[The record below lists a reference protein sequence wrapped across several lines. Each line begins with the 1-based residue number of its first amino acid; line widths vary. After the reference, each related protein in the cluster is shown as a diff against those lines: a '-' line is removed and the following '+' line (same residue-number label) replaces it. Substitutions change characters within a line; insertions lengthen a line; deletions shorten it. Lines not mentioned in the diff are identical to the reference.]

1 MQVKPGI
8 ALPFHTCTHN
18 KEQDVYK
25 RILVPVDGSD
35 TSTRALVAALQMA
48 RESGGSVRMVHVIE
62 DLAQVIAYDPYGA
75 YPGDLSKVMHDNGQK
90 LLAEAMAVAQ
100 SAGVSAEQHLVEASG
115 QRLAEAV
122 LEEASRYKADLI
134 VVGTHG
140 RRGLGR
146 VLLGSGA
153 EQIIR
158 QAALPVLVIRSGE
171 LEKARHGSAA
181 AEPSL
186 STP

>member
-1 MQVKPGI
+1 MQVKPDGGRPHDNSI
-8 ALPFHTCTHN
+8 GKNEESNL
-18 KEQDVYK
+18 YK

-48 RESGGSVRMVHVIE
+48 RESGGSVRIVHVIE
-62 DLAQVIAYDPYGA
+62 ELAQVIAYDPYGA
-75 YPGDLSKVMHDNGQK
+75 YPGDLSKVLHDSGRK
-90 LLAEAMAVAQ
+90 ILDEALNVAQ
-100 SAGVSAEQHLVEASG
+100 SAGVSAEQHLIEAGG
-115 QRLAEAV
+115 QRLADAV
-122 LEEASRYKADLI
+122 IDDASRYKADLI

-158 QAALPVLVIRSGE
+158 QAPIPVLVIRAAE
-171 LEKARHGSAA
+171 LERARAG
-181 AEPSL
+181 EQPI